1 MVRPLL
7 EHYQDIVMNVKG
19 NTGDGI
25 HPQTEKE
32 IENRL
37 GVLPYRMEIFK
48 NEQEQNTVATIV

>member
-1 MVRPLL
+1 MARPLL
-7 EHYQDIVMNVKG
+7 EHYQDIVINVKG

-37 GVLPYRMEIFK
+37 GVLPYRMEMFK
-48 NEQEQNTVATIV
+48 SEQEQNTVATIV